1 MEIAQLRNFLKIV
14 EHKSFTK
21 AAKAINVSQPTLS
34 QHIRKLE
41 KELGHPLFERQGR
54 KIRLTETGRALRV
67 NAEKIL
73 DLVED
78 TYRRARDNGRSG
90 VVTIS
95 TVSTVGPFLT
105 TKLVHNLSRQFPDA
119 QIQLN
124 EELPE
129 TLVNRCLNGEID
141 FAITPVQKNW
151 SSRLDFEPIMSE
163 DIHVV
168 LPASHRLAKEAN
180 LTLGQIQ
187 NEPLVLMAK
196 KQCLTQVVEE
206 FLDQFG
212 VAMENVIARVEQFST
227 LQHLVALG
235 TGISFVPKMA
245 VNPKFKNSLSYI
257 PLAGHAIKR
266 TIAVCW
272 SKNRFKSQ
280 LALNMIK
287 AIRELADPRLLDSKG
302 DNVLHATESVSQ

>member
-1 MEIAQLRNFLKIV
+1 MEMAQLRNFLKIV
-14 EHKSFTK
+14 EHRSFTK
-21 AAKAINVSQPTLS
+21 AAKACNVTQPTLS
-34 QHIRKLE
+34 QHMAKLE

-54 KIRLTETGRALRV
+54 KIRLTETGRTLRV

-78 TYRRARDNGRSG
+78 TYRRVRDNGKSG
-90 VVTIS
+90 IVTIS

-105 TKLVHNLSRQFPDA
+105 TKLVHNLSKQFPDS
-119 QIQLN
+119 QIQLT

-129 TLVNRCLNGEID
+129 TLVSRCLNGEID

-151 SSRLDFEPIMSE
+151 SSRLSYEPIMSE

-168 LPASHRLAKEAN
+168 LPASHRLAKEDTI
-180 LTLGQIQ
+180 TLNQIH
-187 NEPLVLMAK
+187 NEPLVLMGK
-196 KQCLTQVVEE
+196 KQCLTQVIEE

-212 VAMENVIARVEQFST
+212 IAIENVIARVEQFST

-245 VNPKFKNSLSYI
+245 VNPKFKNNLSYV
-257 PLAGHAIKR
+257 PLSGHTIKR

-272 SKNRFKSQ
+272 SEKRFKSQ
-280 LALNMIK
+280 LAMNMIK
-287 AIRELADPRLLDSKG
+287 AIRELADPRMLDSK
-302 DNVLHATESVSQ
+302 DDSELPTPESVR